1 MPSFDIVSEY
11 DHQEVRNAVD
21 QAAREVTNRFD
32 FKGMNPSI
40 ELNDSD
46 GVITLQAD
54 TEDRVRALQVVMEEK
69 LVKRKVSLKAIEFGS
84 PTDAAGGSSRIVA
97 TLKAGLTQ
105 ELAKKVNT
113 HIKDLKLKGVQTQTQ
128 GEQVRVTAKKRDV
141 LQEIIASLREGDFD
155 RPLQF
160 ENFRD

>member
-21 QAAREVTNRFD
+21 QASREVANRFD
-32 FKGMNPSI
+32 FKGQNPSVDYN
-40 ELNDSD
+40 ESD
-46 GVITLQAD
+46 GTITLQAD
-54 TEDRVRALQVVMEEK
+54 AEDRVRALQVVMEEK
-69 LVKRKVSLKAIEFGS
+69 LVKRKVSLKAIEFS
-84 PTDAAGGSSRIVA
+84 QPADAAGGASRIVA
-97 TLKAGLTQ
+97 TLKAGLTP

-113 HIKDLKLKGVQTQTQ
+113 HIKDLKLKGIQSQTQ
-128 GEQVRVTAKKRDV
+128 GDQVRVTAKKRDA
-141 LQEIIASLREGDFD
+141 LQEIIASLREAEFD